1 MLQVAPN
8 GPERSDDTTLFF
20 AAAVDGCEQGML
32 PSSLWLSSLPEW
44 KAFANPSDG
53 SEGYGKE
60 ISKPRWG
67 LGFHSPKQLI
77 CGDLRF
83 SSSPN
88 GGDYK
93 PIQMSTC
100 PLIEDKSQEGG
111 TVC

>member
-1 MLQVAPN
+1 MSAHAVFLGFYGTPAVLQVAPN

-32 PSSLWLSSLPEW
+32 PFSLWLSSLPEW

-83 SSSPN
+83 SSR
-88 GGDYK
+88 
-93 PIQMSTC
+93 
-100 PLIEDKSQEGG
+100 SQRWGL
-111 TVC
+111 